1 MIFEFSITNTYSIKE
16 KQTISFESTGGA
28 ENDAAHCIEY
38 GENKFLKLA
47 CLYGANASGKTKMAE
62 AFDYYIA
69 IMITSF
75 ARLQPTE
82 DMHFVP
88 FMFDEESRNAP
99 GEFEIIFY
107 AEDFE
112 KKSGVIR
119 YEYQLKINKTRVLEE
134 ALFYSPKGQRKLI
147 FYRKKGQPVKWG
159 ADVTGA
165 KKIIEGMT
173 RDNCSLISAGAQAQH
188 PIFFF
193 IYNHFT
199 ARYIGLV
206 NLSKNSFL
214 PYIAQRME
222 EDLDFKNKVIN
233 LLSFSDFGNIS
244 EIKIK
249 REEMPDSIR
258 ARYPMEVQ
266 REIAM
271 RGERPV
277 NRKISFV
284 HHYGSDCELP
294 FFLESAGT
302 QRIMELALPLVDIT
316 QRPSVCFIDELESS
330 LHQGLLEMFLQL
342 FLECSSDSQM
352 LFTTHNQE
360 LLDSGLL
367 RDDEIWF
374 CNRAADGSSKYS
386 SIPDY
391 TGIRKEVSRKRLYK
405 ADKFGALPNIDINA
419 LRRLLCA
426 EKN

>member
-16 KQTISFESTGGA
+16 KQTISFEATGGA

-88 FMFDEESRNAP
+88 FMFDEESRSAP

-119 YEYQLKINKTRVLEE
+119 YEYQLKISKTCVLEE

-147 FYRKKGQPVKWG
+147 FDRKKGQPVKWG

-222 EDLDFKNKVIN
+222 EDLDFKTKVIN

-249 REEMPDSIR
+249 REEMPDSIL

-330 LHQGLLEMFLQL
+330 LHQELLEMFLQL

>member
-16 KQTISFESTGGA
+16 KQTISFEATGGA

-147 FYRKKGQPVKWG
+147 FDRKKGQPVKWG

-249 REEMPDSIR
+249 RGEMPDSIL
-258 ARYPMEVQ
+258 ARYPMEIQ

-284 HHYGSDCELP
+284 HHYESDCELP

-316 QRPSVCFIDELESS
+316 QRSGVCFIDELESS
-330 LHQGLLEMFLQL
+330 LHQELLEMFLQL

>member
-1 MIFEFSITNTYSIKE
+1 MILEFSITNTYSIKE
-16 KQTISFESTGGA
+16 KQTISFEAAGDSTSD
-28 ENDAAHCIEY
+28 ETHCIEY
-38 GENKFLKLA
+38 GGKKFLKLA

-62 AFDYYIA
+62 AFDYYVA
-69 IMITSF
+69 IMIESF

-82 DMHFVP
+82 NMHFIP
-88 FMFDEESRNAP
+88 FMFDAKTQNAP
-99 GEFEIIFY
+99 GEFEVIFY

-112 KKSGVIR
+112 KKIDVIR
-119 YEYQLKINKTRVLEE
+119 YEYKLKLNKTSVLEE
-134 ALFYSPKGQRKLI
+134 SLFYSPKGQRKLI
-147 FYRKKGQPVKWG
+147 FDRKKGLPVKWG
-159 ADVTGA
+159 TDVTGA
-165 KKIIEGMT
+165 KKIIESMT
-173 RDNCSLISAGAQAQH
+173 RDNCSLISAGAQARH

-193 IYNHFT
+193 IYNHFKN
-199 ARYIGLV
+199 RYIGLL
-206 NLSKNSFL
+206 NFSKHSYS

-222 EDLDFKNKVIN
+222 EDSDFKNKVIS

-249 REEMPDSIR
+249 KEEMPDSIL
-258 ARYPMEVQ
+258 ARYPLEVQ
-266 REIAM
+266 REIVM
-271 RGERPV
+271 CGERPV

-284 HHYGSDCELP
+284 HHYESDCELP

-302 QRIMELALPLVDIT
+302 QRIMELALPLIEIT
-316 QRPSVCFIDELESS
+316 QKPNVCFIDELESS
-330 LHQGLLEMFLQL
+330 LHQELLEMFIQL

-386 SIPDY
+386 SISDY
-391 TGIRKEVSRKRLYK
+391 TGIRKEVSRKKLYK

>member
-16 KQTISFESTGGA
+16 KQTISFEATGGA
-28 ENDAAHCIEY
+28 ENNAAHCIEY

-75 ARLQPTE
+75 ARLRPTE

-112 KKSGVIR
+112 KKSSVIR
-119 YEYQLKINKTRVLEE
+119 YEYQLKINKTCVLEE

-147 FYRKKGQPVKWG
+147 FDRKKGQPVKWG

-249 REEMPDSIR
+249 REEMPDSIL

-330 LHQGLLEMFLQL
+330 LHQELLEMFLQL

-386 SIPDY
+386 SISDY

>member
-16 KQTISFESTGGA
+16 KQTISFEATGGA
-28 ENDAAHCIEY
+28 ENDATHCIEY
-38 GENKFLKLA
+38 GENKFLKLV

-62 AFDYYIA
+62 AFNYYIA
-69 IMITSF
+69 IMIKSF

-119 YEYQLKINKTRVLEE
+119 YEYQLKINKTCVLEE
-134 ALFYSPKGQRKLI
+134 TLFYSPKGQRKLI
-147 FYRKKGQPVKWG
+147 FDRKKGQPVKWG
-159 ADVTGA
+159 VDVTGA

-249 REEMPDSIR
+249 REEMPDSIL

-284 HHYGSDCELP
+284 HHYESDCELP

-330 LHQGLLEMFLQL
+330 LHQELLEMFLQL

-360 LLDSGLL
+360 LLDSDLL